1 MKCLGWA
8 VVLLL
13 FSNNATFRPRS
24 IKLPS
29 RVACQNPEHILLSDY
44 RYTCVRELF
53 FVRGEAE
60 EVGRV
65 IKKGVQGCIWLKFHR
80 DTPEVGK
87 HE

>member
-8 VVLLL
+8 VV
-13 FSNNATFRPRS
+13 ADKVTFRLEVENS
-24 IKLPS
+24 LCS
-29 RVACQNPEHILLSDY
+29 RVACLNPEYILLSDY

-65 IKKGVQGCIWLKFHR
+65 IKKGMQECIWLNFHL